1 MVYHFITNFDQQ
13 ETNNYA
19 SSSYQVVVFSEHT
32 WSTK

>member
-1 MVYHFITNFDQQ
+1 MVYHFITNQQ

-19 SSSYQVVVFSEHT
+19 SSSYQVVVFSEHI